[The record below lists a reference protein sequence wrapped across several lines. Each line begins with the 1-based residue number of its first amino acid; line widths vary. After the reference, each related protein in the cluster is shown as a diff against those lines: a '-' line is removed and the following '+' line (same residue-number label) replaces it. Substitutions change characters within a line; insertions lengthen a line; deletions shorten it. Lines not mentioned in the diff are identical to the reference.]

1 MKNNKFIY
9 LSRLIAGL
17 IFTIFISYLFINIP
31 MKDKKE
37 VKCKDCLKTE
47 DLLKKQNGEDLNDIK
62 KVIEKAHEKE
72 EVIEEEKPS
81 VPVTEKSPKEAFRY
95 NNAVIMGDSF
105 VEGMNAYEVLYEE
118 NTIWTRGKR
127 IDNFY
132 DDLDKAILKNPNI
145 LILVYGSNDVQMW
158 GSNVNSFI
166 NAYSKAINTIK
177 EKLPNT
183 KIYICSIFEVS
194 ESAKE
199 KDNTFI
205 NIPLFNE
212 KLKMFADE
220 NNITFIDSS
229 YIIKENS
236 DPYSYDGIHPKA
248 FFYPKWASDIVS
260 KTNMR

>member
-1 MKNNKFIY
+1 MKNDKFIY

-17 IFTIFISYLFINIP
+17 IFTIFISYLFVNITI
-31 MKDKKE
+31 KDKKE
-37 VKCKDCLKTE
+37 LKCKECLKTE
-47 DLLKKQNGEDLNDIK
+47 ELLKKQNSEDLIEIK
-62 KVIEKAHEKE
+62 EVIKNAHEKE
-72 EVIEEEKPS
+72 EEKPS
-81 VPVTEKSPKEAFRY
+81 IPVTEKSPKEAFRD

-105 VEGMNAYEVLYEE
+105 VEGMTAYEVLYEE
-118 NTIWTRGKR
+118 NAIWTRGKR

-132 DDLDKAILKNPNI
+132 DDLDKAVLKNPDI
-145 LILVYGSNDVQMW
+145 LILAYGSNDVQMW

-194 ESAKE
+194 ESAKI
-199 KDNTFI
+199 KDSTFR

-212 KLKMFADE
+212 KLKIFADE
-220 NNITFIDSS
+220 NNITLIDSS
-229 YIIKENS
+229 YIIKENN